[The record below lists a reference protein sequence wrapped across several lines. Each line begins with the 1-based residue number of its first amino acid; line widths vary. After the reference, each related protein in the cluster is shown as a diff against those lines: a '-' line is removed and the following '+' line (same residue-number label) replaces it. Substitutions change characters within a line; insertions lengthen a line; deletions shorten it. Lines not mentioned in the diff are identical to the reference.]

1 MQKDIR
7 EKNRQYCNL
16 LHQWNDSYET
26 YAKSAGLSYTSLSVL
41 EALYEKKGCTQKELA
56 ENCLLPKQ
64 TVNAVIT
71 SFLKKGWV
79 KLEELPEDR
88 RIKIV
93 HFTGEGKR
101 TAKDLVSRIRESEQ
115 EAMEKL
121 SKEQR
126 ESLLALTKTYIE
138 SCMTAM
144 KKNEL

>member
-1 MQKDIR
+1 MQKEIR
-7 EKNRQYCNL
+7 EKISQYCNL

-26 YAKSAGLSYTSLSVL
+26 YAKSVGLSYTSLSVL

-71 SFLKKGWV
+71 SFLKKEWV

-93 HFTGEGKR
+93 HFTEDGKQ
-101 TAKDLVSRIRESEQ
+101 TAKEFVSRIRESEQ